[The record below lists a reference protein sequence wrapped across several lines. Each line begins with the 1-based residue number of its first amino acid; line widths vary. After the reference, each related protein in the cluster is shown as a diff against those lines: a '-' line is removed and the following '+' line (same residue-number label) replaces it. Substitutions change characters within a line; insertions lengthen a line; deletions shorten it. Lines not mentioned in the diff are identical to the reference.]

1 MAHTIKQAPD
11 KPWTDAEREA
21 LGHANDM
28 GGRYAQS
35 LGRTDFRQWSPDEW
49 QMMVNV
55 IALAFTDRLREL
67 QSFDDVPF

>member
-1 MAHTIKQAPD
+1 MMAHSQNPTRE
-11 KPWTDAEREA
+11 WTEQEREA
-21 LGHANDM
+21 LGHANEK
-28 GGRYAQS
+28 GGEYAQS

-67 QSFDDVPF
+67 NSFDDVPF